1 MNRNV
6 TKKLTYG
13 QLFRRLK
20 KLGYKDQKIKL
31 NGYTSH
37 VLRHK
42 DIETATIFLPERP
55 LATKVHPMHLFTV
68 RTVLK
73 NHGVVE
79 DDVEAI
85 LALFAPQRQ
94 TRRGAARHSTKG

>member
-1 MNRNV
+1 MN
-6 TKKLTYG
+6 KKAKLTYG

-20 KLGYKDQKIKL
+20 KLGYKDEKMKL
-31 NGYTSH
+31 DGHVSH

-42 DIETATIFLPERP
+42 EIETATIFLPERP
-55 LATKVHPMHLFTV
+55 LREQVHPMHLGGV
-68 RTVLK
+68 RAVLK

-85 LALFAPQRQ
+85 LALFAPEREK
-94 TRRGAARHSTKG
+94 RRATPRSSKE